1 MNFNIVE
8 FEDDILGGGEG
19 DGRLLSAGQGVKYA
33 LHGRLQNMIR
43 YVIKILH
50 SFQKS
55 EKELQFRNPCR
66 IK

>member
-1 MNFNIVE
+1 ME

-43 YVIKILH
+43 YVINIA
-50 SFQKS
+50 
-55 EKELQFRNPCR
+55 R
-66 IK
+66 IANAVTITLYSRVTM